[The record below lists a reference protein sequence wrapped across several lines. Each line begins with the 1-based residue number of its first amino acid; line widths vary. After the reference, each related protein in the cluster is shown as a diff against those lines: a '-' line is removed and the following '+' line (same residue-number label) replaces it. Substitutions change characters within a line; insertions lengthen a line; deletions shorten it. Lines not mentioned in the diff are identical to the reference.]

1 MASALDTMKAVAKE
15 HGDKMITVG
24 VGLEQPERIPTDI
37 FEFDFA
43 SGGGIPHG
51 RLTEIFGP
59 ESSCKTNIVLRAM
72 ANAQKMY
79 PKAYIVFIDAENA
92 MDGKWMRVMGVDP
105 ERVIYIRPD
114 YGEQVVG
121 AVEKFLEAD
130 DVCMVVIDSTAHLVG
145 MAELEQD
152 ELKGMPG
159 HAAQLVQKVVKRGV
173 KAMQRADVNHQEGS
187 RKLPPPAMVMI
198 NQIRHK
204 IGVMYGSPET
214 TPGGNS
220 PKFAAGL
227 RVRVYGKDVLDK
239 KISASV
245 PARKE
250 VNAVLVKWKVPVLTK
265 NFAFEMNM
273 LKAAGKVGDVNS
285 WKTVEN
291 LLKHYGFFWKDAK
304 KGYWLNLDHPGSE
317 KDATSFDT
325 IKDLR
330 AIYDDNLE
338 FRTTLHSDLIRAGF
352 AELDGEWGEGYDPD
366 EGQEE
371 EELAA

>member
-1 MASALDTMKAVAKE
+1 
-15 HGDKMITVG
+15 
-24 VGLEQPERIPTDI
+24 
-37 FEFDFA
+37 
-43 SGGGIPHG
+43 
-51 RLTEIFGP
+51 
-59 ESSCKTNIVLRAM
+59 
-72 ANAQKMY
+72 
-79 PKAYIVFIDAENA
+79 
-92 MDGKWMRVMGVDP
+92 
-105 ERVIYIRPD
+105 
-114 YGEQVVG
+114 
-121 AVEKFLEAD
+121 
-130 DVCMVVIDSTAHLVG
+130 
-145 MAELEQD
+145 
-152 ELKGMPG
+152 
-159 HAAQLVQKVVKRGV
+159 QLVQKVVKRGV